1 MVGAFVIIGQR
12 PTFPPT
18 CAGSIIGAEGLN
30 FRVRD
35 GNGCFPLAMVTQSLK
50 SLWMLNI
57 DGRPREATERILCK
71 G

>member
-1 MVGAFVIIGQR
+1 
-12 PTFPPT
+12 
-18 CAGSIIGAEGLN
+18 
-30 FRVRD
+30 
-35 GNGCFPLAMVTQSLK
+35 MVTQSLK